1 MKIYISNHVNLPNVG
16 FSIRDN
22 VFYRKN
28 AISKNI
34 AEKISYLPKV
44 GSISAFFVE
53 VHM

>member
-1 MKIYISNHVNLPNVG
+1 M

-22 VFYRKN
+22 VFFNKN

-44 GSISAFFVE
+44 GYKIYMKILMDE
-53 VHM
+53 